1 MAGKKGRLRRGLLL
15 AAGGIAAAML
25 LGLDNRLTVRTY
37 RVASAKLTG
46 PVRVV
51 LLSDLHSCD
60 YGPGQGE
67 LLDAVAGQSPDLVLL
82 TGDMV
87 DDEPRMDKARAYEAV
102 TALAER
108 WPTYYVTG
116 NHEFLGGETASVLGN
131 IQACGAMTLAGETLR
146 LRVRGQLLHISGIDD
161 PMVGRDA
168 WQVQLDRV
176 SGAAGEGLH
185 ILLTHRP
192 ERADAYIGG
201 GFDLVA
207 AGHAHG
213 GQWRLPGLVNGV
225 LAPNQGLLPDYAGG
239 LYDLEG
245 MAMVVSRG
253 LARESTRVPRLYN
266 PPEVTVL
273 ELVPAEKR

>member
-1 MAGKKGRLRRGLLL
+1 MAQKKSWARRGLLL
-15 AAGGIAAAML
+15 AAGGVTAAFL

-37 RVASAKLTG
+37 QVESGRLTG

-67 LLDAVAGQSPDLVLL
+67 LLAAVEDQRPDLVLL
-82 TGDMV
+82 AGDMV
-87 DDEPRMDKARAYEAV
+87 DDEPRMDEARAYEAV

-116 NHEFLGGETASVLGN
+116 NHEFLGGEAEAVRAR

-161 PMVGRDA
+161 PMVGAAEWRA
-168 WQVQLDRV
+168 QLDRV
-176 SGAAGEGLH
+176 SRPTGEGLH

-192 ERADAYIGG
+192 ERMEAYAG

-213 GQWRLPGLVNGV
+213 GQWRLPGLINGL

-239 LYDLEG
+239 LYNLEG
-245 MAMVVSRG
+245 MAMAVSRG
-253 LARESTRVPRLYN
+253 LARESTRLPRLYN
-266 PPEVTVL
+266 PPELTVL
-273 ELVPAEKR
+273 ELVPTEKR